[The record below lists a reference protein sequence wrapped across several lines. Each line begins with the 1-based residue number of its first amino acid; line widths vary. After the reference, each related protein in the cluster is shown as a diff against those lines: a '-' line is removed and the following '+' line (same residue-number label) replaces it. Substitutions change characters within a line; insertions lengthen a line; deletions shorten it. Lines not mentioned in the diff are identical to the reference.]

1 MQRKSRM
8 LESLEPR
15 RMLDSTVVL
24 NELMYNPA
32 GADESL
38 EWLELHNQMAV
49 DMDLSDWQLNNG
61 DSLMLSV
68 IGKNLNDKEYKQQEL
83 PLGEFGGFRGW
94 GPPRQIAAELMWRH

>member
-1 MQRKSRM
+1 MRIAGG
-8 LESLEPR
+8 
-15 RMLDSTVVL
+15 VG
-24 NELMYNPA
+24 NEIIQNGYTL
-32 GADESL
+32 
-38 EWLELHNQMAV
+38 V
-49 DMDLSDWQLNNG
+49 DARIAYDWQLNNG